1 MNVCSCLSGS
11 GGLLSWRQQPAAAG
25 SVLILLRRAAFLVA
39 ATPTRSELRGELAV
53 HENKFAATYCAF
65 QASDR
70 ISSPISSISNGI
82 RVVSAQSVCVEST
95 LFLFFLLCC
104 RQEER
109 REVLKLLCAPLQV
122 IRKLLQGCFG
132 CRSSLINWPDEPMSL
147 VG

>member
-1 MNVCSCLSGS
+1 MSFRFR
-11 GGLLSWRQQPAAAG
+11 GLAVLAAAAG
-25 SVLILLRRAAFLVA
+25 SVLILLRRAAFLAA

-95 LFLFFLLCC
+95 LFLFFYSVVVKK
-104 RQEER
+104 
-109 REVLKLLCAPLQV
+109 REGK
-122 IRKLLQGCFG
+122 F
-132 CRSSLINWPDEPMSL
+132 
-147 VG
+147 